1 MSNARGM
8 GLRLDEDVGHV
19 AAVGQQPLLGQY
31 RAQLEIAEAA
41 LRAAL
46 DEAARAASAIREV
59 EAELRRMWEVCHGD
73 PPPGIQQWLEHLRN
87 ERAALTERKYEAQRA
102 SEDASLQVASA
113 RRAIEAAEERAR
125 RLRRQLIQE
134 TDAVQRVRR
143 AIATTEQSLAR
154 QRDVLRVKEA
164 LLAGLHDELLHLTG
178 ELLA

>member
-1 MSNARGM
+1 MSVMSVHGDA
-8 GLRLDEDVGHV
+8 GHV
-19 AAVGQQPLLGQY
+19 AAVGEPSLLEQY

-46 DEAARAASAIREV
+46 EEAGRATSAIREV
-59 EAELRRMWEVCHGD
+59 EAELRHLWDGCHGD
-73 PPPGIQQWLEHLRN
+73 PPPATQQRLEGLRN
-87 ERAALTERKYEAQRA
+87 QRAALSERKYEAQRA
-102 SEDASLQVASA
+102 AEDASLQVASA
-113 RRAIEAAEERAR
+113 RRAIEAAEDRAR
-125 RLRRQLIQE
+125 RLRRQLMQE

-154 QRDVLRVKEA
+154 QRDVLQVKEA